1 MKDQFTLDTQQT
13 EKADSGFN
21 PLDAFVMLRGDCL
34 EHFKNIKDGS
44 VDLIVTDPPYEI
56 IDMTTYFNLMLKKLT
71 ANGSM
76 YIFGDKNIVAEYWF
90 SQLKMP
96 NKEILTWYYKNSP
109 KPKGRWR
116 LSQQSIVYAYYDGSI
131 FNENAVRV
139 EYTESAKKLNG
150 RKRPS
155 SGRLK
160 ECKPYNTERGALP
173 RDVIEHPALLGHLA
187 KERYG
192 HRDQK
197 PLGLV
202 VNLIKASSN
211 INDVV
216 LDPFMGTGTTGEAAK
231 ILKRRFIG
239 IEKTDWFEIAKQRIE
254 AT

>member
-1 MKDQFTLDTQQT
+1 MKDKLTLDTQQT
-13 EKADSGFN
+13 KKTDSGFN
-21 PLDAFVMLRGDCL
+21 PFDAFVMLRGDCL
-34 EHFKNIKDGS
+34 DIMPTIQNKSI
-44 VDLIVTDPPYEI
+44 DLIVTDPPYEI
-56 IDMTTYFNLMLKKLT
+56 VDMTDYFNLMLMKL
-71 ANGSM
+71 AINGSI

-173 RDVIEHPALLGHLA
+173 RDVIEHPALLGHLS
-187 KERYG
+187 KERFG
-192 HRDQK
+192 HKDQK
-197 PLGLV
+197 PLGLIKK
-202 VNLIKASSN
+202 LIEASSKVG
-211 INDVV
+211 DVV
-216 LDPFMGTGTTGEAAK
+216 CDPFMGTGTTGEAAK
-231 ILKRRFIG
+231 ILKRQFIG

-254 AT
+254 AI